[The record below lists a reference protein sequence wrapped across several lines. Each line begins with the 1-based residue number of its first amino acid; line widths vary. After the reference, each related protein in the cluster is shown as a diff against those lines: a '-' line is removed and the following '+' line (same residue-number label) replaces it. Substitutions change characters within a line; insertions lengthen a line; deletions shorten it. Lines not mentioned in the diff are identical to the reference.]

1 MNRKIS
7 LKNKILDK
15 NKLFEVIR
23 ILKQW
28 KYDRKKSISWEMR
41 KIQNET
47 LQIEKIKFMMIR
59 ENQNIKFYSI

>member
-1 MNRKIS
+1 LNRKIS

>member
-7 LKNKILDK
+7 LKNK
-15 NKLFEVIR
+15 LFEVIK

-28 KYDRKKSISWEMR
+28 KYDRKKSIPWEMR

>member
-59 ENQNIKFYSI
+59 ENQNIKFCSI